1 MNATEPSCGP
11 AETDESPRLNGL
23 ALSEAYFAEYGMP
36 MLREKFPE
44 LLPFVAAGL
53 FGSGSECFGFDDG
66 ISRDHDF
73 EPGFILLLPGEDVI
87 DRKREFT
94 LERAYAALP
103 KEYAGVIQDRQTR
116 SAWR

>member
-73 EPGFILLLPGEDVI
+73 EPGLMLTIPSPPSG
-87 DRKREFT
+87 
-94 LERAYAALP
+94 
-103 KEYAGVIQDRQTR
+103 TR
-116 SAWR
+116 METITVRPFGTSKPTAWLGFK